1 MPDRLET
8 NTENAMALYHPVFN
22 QCRPKVAMERH
33 AAGRERTMA
42 KTLVLTFIA
51 NDRPGL
57 VERLSETVAAQGGNW
72 LDSRMAHLAEKF
84 AGIARVE
91 IAANRVDALKE
102 ALAALEKEG
111 FHLAVEEAAEPA
123 KKPGKAQPKET
134 VSEGALYTLDLVG
147 PDQPGILRDIT
158 HCLAER
164 GVSVEDME
172 TDIREAPMIGGLM
185 FYAQAQ
191 VRVPPGLSGD
201 ELRRALE
208 ALAGSLMV
216 DISLR
221 PEG

>member
-1 MPDRLET
+1 
-8 NTENAMALYHPVFN
+8 
-22 QCRPKVAMERH
+22 
-33 AAGRERTMA
+33 
-42 KTLVLTFIA
+42 VLTFIA

-91 IAANRVDALKE
+91 IEANRVATLKKALS
-102 ALAALEKEG
+102 ALEKEG
-111 FHLAVEEAAEPA
+111 FQLTVEETGPSAE
-123 KKPGKAQPKET
+123 KPGKKSAKAATEPPD
-134 VSEGALYTLDLVG
+134 GALYTLDLVG

-172 TDIREAPMIGGLM
+172 TDIREAPMSGGLM
-185 FYAQAQ
+185 FYAEAQ
-191 VRVPPGLSGD
+191 VRVPPGLGGD
-201 ELRRALE
+201 ELRSALE

-221 PEG
+221 REG

>member
-1 MPDRLET
+1 
-8 NTENAMALYHPVFN
+8 
-22 QCRPKVAMERH
+22 
-33 AAGRERTMA
+33 MA

-57 VERLSETVAAQGGNW
+57 VERLSQTVAEQGGNW

-91 IAANRVDALKE
+91 IATDKVATLKE

-111 FHLAVEEAAEPA
+111 FHLTVEEAGLPAE
-123 KKPGKAQPKET
+123 KPGKKPAMEPPPP
-134 VSEGALYTLDLVG
+134 EGALYTLDLVG

-158 HCLAER
+158 RCLAER

-172 TDIREAPMIGGLM
+172 TDIREAPMSGGLM
-185 FYAQAQ
+185 FYAEAQ
-191 VRVPPGLSGD
+191 VRVPPGLGGD
-201 ELRRALE
+201 ELRDALE

-216 DISLR
+216 DITLR
-221 PEG
+221 RET

>member
-1 MPDRLET
+1 
-8 NTENAMALYHPVFN
+8 
-22 QCRPKVAMERH
+22 
-33 AAGRERTMA
+33 MA
-42 KTLVLTFIA
+42 KTIVLTFIA
-51 NDRPGL
+51 DDRPGL

-91 IAANRVDALKE
+91 IAENRIGALKE
-102 ALAALEKEG
+102 ALSALGTEG
-111 FHLAVEEAAEPA
+111 FHLTVEETGEPVAKPRAAP
-123 KKPGKAQPKET
+123 PRET
-134 VSEGALYTLDLVG
+134 APEGALYTLDLVG

-172 TDIREAPMIGGLM
+172 TDIREAPMSGGLM
-185 FYAQAQ
+185 FYAEAQ

-201 ELRRALE
+201 ELRHALE

-216 DISLR
+216 DITLR